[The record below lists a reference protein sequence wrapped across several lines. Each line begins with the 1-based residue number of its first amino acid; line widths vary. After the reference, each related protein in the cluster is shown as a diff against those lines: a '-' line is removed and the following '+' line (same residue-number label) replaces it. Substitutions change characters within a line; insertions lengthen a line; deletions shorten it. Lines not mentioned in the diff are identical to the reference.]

1 MKEGD
6 IVLFPVSKG
15 SIQLAIGKV
24 ISCGE
29 DGRVQVQ
36 FFSTPAKTW
45 TSVWVE
51 VEKQIPSLCPDPE
64 APKDCIG
71 NLISPG
77 DSVYY
82 LEKNVI
88 YQGVVESIESRL
100 WVVIGGKRIR
110 NVSVYVVKG

>member
-1 MKEGD
+1 MINKV
-6 IVLFPVSKG
+6 VLFPTSKG
-15 SIQLAIGKV
+15 SIQLTTGTV
-24 ISCGE
+24 VSVSE
-29 DGRVQVQ
+29 DGSKIQVRC
-36 FFSTPAKTW
+36 FSTPAKIW

-51 VEKQIPSLCPDPE
+51 VEKKVPSLCPDPE

-88 YQGVVESIESRL
+88 FSGTVDSIESRL
-100 WVVIGGKRIR
+100 WVIIGGKRIR
-110 NVSVYVVKG
+110 NVSVYVKN

>member
-1 MKEGD
+1 MKGD

-15 SIQLAIGKV
+15 SIQLAIGTV
-24 ISCGE
+24 ISCDDE
-29 DGRVQVQ
+29 NRVQVQ

-45 TSVWVE
+45 TSVWVK
-51 VEKQIPSLCPDPE
+51 VEKQTPTLCSDPE

-71 NLISPG
+71 NLISQG

-88 YQGVVESIESRL
+88 YQGVIDYVESRL
-100 WVVIGGKRIR
+100 WVVIGGKRVR
-110 NVSVYVVKG
+110 NVSVYVKR